1 MNAVIYR
8 PRSRTKMSK
17 PPKMN
22 NRSIFGDILG
32 PITGIINGALNDFKG
47 PISEIVQFVVKNVLS
62 TLIKFINNAIEEIF
76 PGLDGLES
84 GLSIV
89 ANYIGN
95 LIDVTASLI
104 TNAVQTAVTSMSNV
118 SSFMEAEV
126 TAYIKV
132 VETVFSDTIKLART
146 AKENFS
152 RLEMETANL
161 IVTAPQTIADNISD
175 VLYTIKYNIGQFVDD
190 ASSATLTLGNG
201 LLNDIRS
208 IIVALEQTFSNI
220 ATTSKTIIET
230 LLSDCEIVIR
240 EIVEN
245 ISRGTEESVK
255 TLEAE
260 VIFASNE
267 VVDAVEELKQEVR
280 QLENHGKSAL
290 SMVTRDARRC
300 GRETVSFIESS
311 TKEMTL
317 GFVKTKNAAGDVIS
331 FADSVVHYINSLG
344 GKIAIV
350 TILGFVLLMYL
361 CYRDIRKYNQSVVG
375 KLR

>member
-1 MNAVIYR
+1 
-8 PRSRTKMSK
+8 MSK

-350 TILGFVLLMYL
+350 MILGFVLLMYL